1 MLGLFDFFKS
11 GKLIY
16 FIICLIGLYT
26 ALRFVF
32 MYYVPTGLNFINM
45 YFMHS
50 ILVYLTIFFSVPL
63 NSNVNMSDIQT
74 AIEVNPFENASA
86 PPKSD
91 LEAPIASET
100 VSANFPTSAGISK
113 PFELSNTA
121 SAIEVNPFE
130 NASAPPKSDLE
141 APIASETVSANF
153 PTSAGIS
160 NLPFELSNPASAT
173 SIPPTAPIAYETVS
187 NSLASLQPS
196 S

>member
-100 VSANFPTSAGISK
+100 VSANFPTSAGIS
-113 PFELSNTA
+113 
-121 SAIEVNPFE
+121 
-130 NASAPPKSDLE
+130 
-141 APIASETVSANF
+141 
-153 PTSAGIS
+153 